1 MWKTFSLTSLVVS
14 IILVCPVTQ
23 SHGFD
28 LEEWIP
34 SFDWIPSAE
43 SITEAVTT
51 EADCVEIFDDS
62 SESSSI
68 SCTPKTSRQEFEQT
82 QQPNAISNKLKFL
95 EKKYDCVEV
104 FDDSL
109 ESSSVSCTPKTSR
122 QEFEQTQQRTQ
133 RTQQRVQ
140 QPTSRQTQQQ
150 AQQARKALPS
160 TLISCKEQE
169 HVWNGKKNHE
179 LKKVTHQYSIDH
191 NKKRIRSIDKTLPW
205 QTVLKFSDH
214 FIKVKRVNKKKTRVD
229 TLAID
234 RLTGEFD
241 EQRVIS
247 NERAFKLFGKP
258 GILKVSGS
266 CNKIA
271 VTPKF

>member
-28 LEEWIP
+28 LGETLKSLKERLRTP
-34 SFDWIPSAE
+34 
-43 SITEAVTT
+43 
-51 EADCVEIFDDS
+51 VECIETFDS
-62 SESSSI
+62 SGESTSVT
-68 SCTPKTSRQEFEQT
+68 CTPKNSQQGVEQT
-82 QQPNAISNKLKFL
+82 QQQ
-95 EKKYDCVEV
+95 
-104 FDDSL
+104 
-109 ESSSVSCTPKTSR
+109 TP
-122 QEFEQTQQRTQ
+122 
-133 RTQQRVQ
+133 QRVQ
-140 QPTSRQTQQQ
+140 RPIPRQTQQQ
-150 AQQARKALPS
+150 VQPARKTLPS

-205 QTVLKFSDH
+205 QTVLEFSDH

-229 TLAID
+229 TLAIN
-234 RLTGEFD
+234 RVTGKFD

-247 NERAFKLFGKP
+247 NKRALKSFGKP
-258 GILKVSGS
+258 GVLKVSGS
-266 CNKIA
+266 CEKIEA
-271 VTPKF
+271 TPKF

>member
-1 MWKTFSLTSLVVS
+1 MTVQNPHLLLAPQKTANREL
-14 IILVCPVTQ
+14 
-23 SHGFD
+23 
-28 LEEWIP
+28 
-34 SFDWIPSAE
+34 
-43 SITEAVTT
+43 
-51 EADCVEIFDDS
+51 
-62 SESSSI
+62 
-68 SCTPKTSRQEFEQT
+68 
-82 QQPNAISNKLKFL
+82 NKLSNRPHSG
-95 EKKYDCVEV
+95 YND
-104 FDDSL
+104 
-109 ESSSVSCTPKTSR
+109 R
-122 QEFEQTQQRTQ
+122 
-133 RTQQRVQ
+133 
-140 QPTSRQTQQQ
+140 SRQTQQQ
-150 AQQARKALPS
+150 VQPARKTLPS

-234 RLTGEFD
+234 RVTGAFD

-266 CNKIA
+266 CNRIA

>member
-14 IILVCPVTQ
+14 IILVYPVTQ
-23 SHGFD
+23 SHSFD

-34 SFDWIPSAE
+34 SFDWIPSAK
-43 SITEAVTT
+43 SVKEALTT
-51 EADCVEIFDDS
+51 EAEC
-62 SESSSI
+62 
-68 SCTPKTSRQEFEQT
+68 
-82 QQPNAISNKLKFL
+82 A
-95 EKKYDCVEV
+95 EV
-104 FDDSL
+104 FDDGS
-109 ESSSVSCTPKTSR
+109 ESASITCTPRNNQQGLK
-122 QEFEQTQQRTQ
+122 QTQQQTQ
-133 RTQQRVQ
+133 KTQQRVQ
-140 QPTSRQTQQQ
+140 QPISRQTQQQ
-150 AQQARKALPS
+150 ARQARKALPS
-160 TLISCKEQE
+160 TLISCKEQK

-191 NKKRIRSIDKTLPW
+191 NKKRIRSIGKTPPW
-205 QTVLKFSDH
+205 QTVLEFSDH
-214 FIKVKRVNKKKTRVD
+214 LIKVERVNKKKTRID
-229 TLAID
+229 TMAID
-234 RLTGEFD
+234 RVTGVFD

>member
-1 MWKTFSLTSLVVS
+1 MLKILTLTSLLVS

-34 SFDWIPSAE
+34 SFDWIPSAKSVKE
-43 SITEAVTT
+43 ALTTESDCVEVFDDGSESTSITCTPKKSRQGLKQT
-51 EADCVEIFDDS
+51 QQSQIPNFLKKTHDCVEIFDDG
-62 SESSSI
+62 SESTSI
-68 SCTPKTSRQEFEQT
+68 TCTPRNNRQRFKQT
-82 QQPNAISNKLKFL
+82 QQ
-95 EKKYDCVEV
+95 
-104 FDDSL
+104 
-109 ESSSVSCTPKTSR
+109 
-122 QEFEQTQQRTQ
+122 QTQK
-133 RTQQRVQ
+133 TQQRVQ
-140 QPTSRQTQQQ
+140 QPISRQTQQQ

-191 NKKRIRSIDKTLPW
+191 NKKRIRSIGKTPPW
-205 QTVLKFSDH
+205 QTVLEFSDH
-214 FIKVKRVNKKKTRVD
+214 LIKVERVNKKKTRVD

-234 RLTGEFD
+234 RVTGEFD

-247 NERAFKLFGKP
+247 NEHAFKLFGKP

-266 CNKIA
+266 CNKIV

>member
-14 IILVCPVTQ
+14 IILVYPVTQ
-23 SHGFD
+23 SHSFD

-34 SFDWIPSAE
+34 SFDWIPSAK
-43 SITEAVTT
+43 SVKEALTT
-51 EADCVEIFDDS
+51 EAECVEVFDDG
-62 SESSSI
+62 SESASI
-68 SCTPKTSRQEFEQT
+68 TCTPRNNQQGLKQT
-82 QQPNAISNKLKFL
+82 QQSRVPNFLK
-95 EKKYDCVEV
+95 KTDDCVEV

-109 ESSSVSCTPKTSR
+109 ESSSITCTPRNNR
-122 QEFEQTQQRTQ
+122 QGLKQTQQQTQ
-133 RTQQRVQ
+133 KTQQRVQ
-140 QPTSRQTQQQ
+140 QPISRQTQQQ
-150 AQQARKALPS
+150 ARQARKALPS
-160 TLISCKEQE
+160 TLISCKEQK

-191 NKKRIRSIDKTLPW
+191 NKKRIRSIGKTPPW
-205 QTVLKFSDH
+205 QTVLEFSDH
-214 FIKVKRVNKKKTRVD
+214 LIKVERVNKKKTRID
-229 TLAID
+229 TMAID
-234 RLTGEFD
+234 RVTGVFD

>member
-1 MWKTFSLTSLVVS
+1 MLRILTLTSLLVS
-14 IILVCPVTQ
+14 IILVYPVTQ
-23 SHGFD
+23 SHSFD
-28 LEEWIP
+28 LGEWIP
-34 SFDWIPSAE
+34 SFGSVK
-43 SITEAVTT
+43 EALTT
-51 EADCVEIFDDS
+51 EAE
-62 SESSSI
+62 
-68 SCTPKTSRQEFEQT
+68 
-82 QQPNAISNKLKFL
+82 
-95 EKKYDCVEV
+95 CVEV
-104 FDDSL
+104 FDDSS
-109 ESSSVSCTPKTSR
+109 ESTSITCTPKNG
-122 QEFEQTQQRTQ
+122 QQGVEQTQQQTP
-133 RTQQRVQ
+133 QRVQ
-140 QPTSRQTQQQ
+140 RPIPRQTQQQ
-150 AQQARKALPS
+150 ARQARKALPS
-160 TLISCKEQE
+160 TLISCKEQK

>member
-1 MWKTFSLTSLVVS
+1 MLRILTLTSLLVL
-14 IILVCPVTQ
+14 IILVYPVTQ
-23 SHGFD
+23 SHSFD
-28 LEEWIP
+28 LGKWIP

-104 FDDSL
+104 FDDSS
-109 ESSSVSCTPKTSR
+109 ESSSVTCTPKNNR
-122 QEFEQTQQRTQ
+122 QELEQTQQRT
-133 RTQQRVQ
+133 TQRVQ
-140 QPTSRQTQQQ
+140 RPIPRQTQQQ
-150 AQQARKALPS
+150 VQPARKTLPS
-160 TLISCKEQE
+160 TLISCKEQK

-191 NKKRIRSIDKTLPW
+191 NKKRIRSIGKTQPW
-205 QTVLKFSDH
+205 QTVLEFSAH
-214 FIKVKRVNKKKTRVD
+214 LVKVERVNKKKTRVD
-229 TLAID
+229 TLTID
-234 RLTGEFD
+234 RVTGEFD

-247 NERAFKLFGKP
+247 NERALKLFGKP
-258 GILKVSGS
+258 GILKVSGR
-266 CNKIA
+266 CNKIV